1 MRQAKFGEKTIF
13 FEEQRHLFTDE
24 DGKFIPSVTGF
35 TSVIDKSGV
44 LVNWAVK
51 IAREYLEGKLAAGE
65 QITLIDVAEAC
76 KEHQRKKEQAADI
89 GTKIHEWISRW
100 IAGEKPDFPEEEKI
114 ANGVRAFLK
123 FQDEYGLKWTG
134 PEQIVFSPKYWY
146 AGILDAIALKG
157 KERILV
163 DFKSANGIYEE
174 NAFQIAGYQLAYE
187 EYFKRK
193 IAYRMVVRFGKDTG
207 EFEFRK
213 FKDNQK
219 DIEAFLACL
228 KLRNRLKELKG

>member
-1 MRQAKFGEKTIF
+1 MRQAKFGGKTIF
-13 FEEQRHLFTDE
+13 FDEGKHWFTDE
-24 DGKFIPSVTGF
+24 NGKFIPSVTGF
-35 TSVIDKSGV
+35 TSVIDKSGA
-44 LVNWAVK
+44 LVNWAVRLT
-51 IAREYLEGKLAAGE
+51 REYLEGKISAGE
-65 QITLIDVAEAC
+65 QITLIDIEEAC
-76 KEHQRKKEQAADI
+76 KEHQRRKEKAADI

-100 IAGEKPDFPEEEKI
+100 IAGEKQDLPGDEKI

-123 FQDEYGLKWTG
+123 FQDEYGLKWTE
-134 PEQIVFSPKYWY
+134 PEQIVFSQKYWY
-146 AGILDAIALKG
+146 AGILDSIALKG

-163 DFKSANGIYEE
+163 DFKSANGIYDE
-174 NAFQIAGYQLAYE
+174 NALQVAGYQLAYE
-187 EYFKRK
+187 EYFKRR
-193 IAYRMVVRFGKDTG
+193 ISHRMVIRFGKDTG